1 MRLQIN
7 DAGSW
12 RHILAFNAA
21 DEKDVRQRAVKL
33 VCVVNER
40 ATLRILNDKAELK
53 ATCHGPSFTWEEKSK

>member
-12 RHILAFNAA
+12 RHVLVFEAA
-21 DEKDVRQRAVKL
+21 DEQDVRQRAVKL

-40 ATLRILNDKAELK
+40 AKLRILDDRAGVK
-53 ATCHGPSFTWEEKSK
+53 ATCSGPNFVWEDRPN

>member
-12 RHILAFNAA
+12 RHVLAFEPA
-21 DEKDVRQRAVKL
+21 DEPDVRQRAVKL

-40 ATLRILNDKAELK
+40 AGLRILDDKANVK
-53 ATCHGPSFTWEEKSK
+53 ATCKGPYFTWEERP